1 MIFVISLLYFFK
13 YFVILKL
20 FYDVGPYHI
29 ETSPWSGFYMIWTFV
44 MKELRRG
51 KKTYDGFRS

>member
-1 MIFVISLLYFFK
+1 MISLLYFFK

-51 KKTYDGFRS
+51 KKTYEGFRS